1 MQSDVLFV
9 YAGITSCGFASFG
22 KGPDSSWI
30 SHGLS
35 ILSSCLKKAG
45 YSVELIDL
53 RRLSDWKEF
62 EDKIEKRKPEIVGL
76 TMMSVDFNPVMK
88 SIEIIKKIN
97 PKAKVIVGGPHP
109 TLASEEVVA
118 RKKIDYIILGEGEIV
133 LPILIGDIKS
143 GKKRERVIRGLK
155 PDLDK
160 IPFADRELF
169 GVFEVPIVPELPE
182 PFVSIIAGRGCI
194 YNCNFCKPA
203 EDKLFGR
210 PVRRRSV
217 ENVLAELKMLRDKYH
232 FKSLMIHD
240 DCLTEDRDWVV
251 QFCRQY
257 KKEGFKQP
265 FVCQSRADIICRNE
279 DMVRLMAQAGLYI
292 YLIGFESGNQR
303 VLNFIRKGTTVEQN
317 YKAAEISRKYGVRV
331 WANYMLGLP
340 TETRGEIQDTVAM
353 IIKIHPD
360 YFSPAFFTPHPGS
373 DLYDYCQKHKLSL
386 IKNHDQYRRD
396 PTEAKIRGH
405 DYRFLKSAL
414 EESREISFTDKILRF
429 VQRRAQKVWWQITI

>member
-53 RRLSDWKEF
+53 RRLTDWKEF

-118 RKKIDYIILGEGEIV
+118 NKKIDYIILGEGEIV
-133 LPILIGDIKS
+133 LPILIRDIKS
-143 GKKRERVIRGLK
+143 GKKRERVIQGLK

-169 GVFEVPIVPELPE
+169 WAFEIPIVPELPE

-217 ENVLAELKMLRDKYH
+217 ENVLTELKVLQDKYH

-279 DMVRLMAQAGLYI
+279 DMVKLMAQAGLYM

-317 YKAAEISRKYGVRV
+317 LKVAEICRKYGIRV

-340 TETRGEIQDTVAM
+340 TETREEIQDTVAM
-353 IIKIHPD
+353 IRKIHPD

-396 PTEAKIRGH
+396 PTEAKIKGQ
-405 DYRFLKSAL
+405 DYLFLRKAL
-414 EESREISFTDKILRF
+414 EESRKINFEDKVWRF
-429 VQRRAQKVWWQITI
+429 ARRRAQKIWWQITV